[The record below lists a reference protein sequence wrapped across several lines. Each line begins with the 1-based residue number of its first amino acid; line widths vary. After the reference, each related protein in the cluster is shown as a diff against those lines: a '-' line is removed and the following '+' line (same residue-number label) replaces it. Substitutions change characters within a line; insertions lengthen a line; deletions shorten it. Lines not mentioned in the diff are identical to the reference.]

1 METPDNIKNPSA
13 FKSKLT
19 EEDQRA
25 IRAFKGQLTEEDRR
39 IMRKQQEAAFE
50 AQLSADR
57 DRVRQ
62 AARHEARM
70 SADSLE
76 RVRLEIE
83 HARTLEKAAAHRLEG
98 IRLEVASTP
107 TIGQACL
114 RAAAVTASIAGAFVA
129 VSLIANVMLPSPKE

>member
-1 METPDNIKNPSA
+1 METPDNIFKKNPA
-13 FKSKLT
+13 FKNLT
-19 EEDQRA
+19 EED
-25 IRAFKGQLTEEDRR
+25 KRR
-39 IMRKQQEAAFE
+39 MRRQQEKSFNL
-50 AQLSADR
+50 QLDADR

-62 AARHEARM
+62 AARHEAQM

-83 HARTLEKAAAHRLEG
+83 HSRTLEKAAAHRLEG

-129 VSLIANVMLPSPKE
+129 VSLIANVVLPSPKE